1 MYEGDTDLCMA
12 LVSTDNI
19 HWEIAI
25 TYLVPLHEIVNWP
38 GCLPE
43 SMGVVYELLPE
54 NNNVSVI
61 SCI

>member
-25 TYLVPLHEIVNWP
+25 TYLVPLHENRQLAWMPARVKPHW
-38 GCLPE
+38 GCL
-43 SMGVVYELLPE
+43 
-54 NNNVSVI
+54 
-61 SCI
+61 

>member
-1 MYEGDTDLCMA
+1 MA

-43 SMGVVYELLPE
+43 SSPTGVVYELLPG
-54 NNNVSVI
+54 NNSVQHVSVI
-61 SCI
+61 LCV